1 MTNEKSTT
9 SPHLVPS
16 VKSLVLTSLVTAITC
31 IIAPFA
37 IPIPF
42 SPVPVS
48 LTNLILYISIFL
60 LGWKSATVSYLVYV
74 LLGAVGLPVFS
85 GFAGGIGKI
94 AGPTGGYLVGFVFLT
109 VISGYILEKFR
120 SRRVIIM
127 AGMVL
132 GTAVT
137 YIFGTMWLCIQMELS
152 FVQGL
157 AIGAL
162 PYLPGDCIKIIIA
175 VIVGPTLA
183 QRTRA
188 IQQ

>member
-1 MTNEKSTT
+1 MTNEKSTIP
-9 SPHLVPS
+9 SSSISS
-16 VKSLVLTSLVTAITC
+16 VKSLVLTALVTGITC

-48 LTNLILYISIFL
+48 LTNLVLYISIFL

-85 GFAGGIGKI
+85 GFAGGLGKI

-120 SRRVIIM
+120 GRRVIIVI
-127 AGMVL
+127 GMVL

-137 YIFGTMWLCIQMELS
+137 YVFGTAWLCIQMNLT
-152 FVQGL
+152 FLQGL
-157 AIGAL
+157 AIGTL

-175 VIVGPTLA
+175 IIIGPILA
-183 QRTRA
+183 QRIRS
-188 IQQ
+188 IQ